1 MRAIQVTQQAEQIA
15 VTAELIALP
24 LCLNNL
30 GNWLGILY
38 EQTRSMDD
46 LNRATEAAQKAVD
59 AIPNGH
65 TYRAEFLGNLGDR
78 LGHRHSQTSV
88 KADQD
93 AQLLAYAEASRCIGS
108 PPFHRI
114 RLAWPAA
121 RINALRSEWDEAYHL
136 LREAVLLLPTL
147 SPRSLQQT
155 DMQHMLSSTSGLATH
170 AAAMAFNAGKDVLEA
185 LSIIELGRGVM
196 AGLLIDTR
204 GDLSGLR
211 GAHPSL
217 ADRFEELRTEL
228 DSPSQN
234 SCSMAELSM
243 VNRRHQAT
251 HELDEVIEQI
261 RAQDGFHDFLQPPS
275 ADSLMSAAE
284 SGPIVVINVSWRRC
298 DAVLV
303 ERETVR
309 LLEIPGLALKE
320 VIEYV
325 ENISS
330 SKHNPWPLLEWLW
343 TTVCRPCLDALGFTE
358 PVGDGQWPHVWWV
371 PTGPLSELP
380 LHAAGIYTPGSKE
393 TVLDRVISSY
403 ASSIKA
409 LQHGRQRQKGVVD
422 EHEQQKDAVLVAMEQ
437 TQGQMSLPN
446 ARTEIDKVRALCP
459 LLNLNATTPPRR
471 KADILAHLKH
481 CKILHFA
488 GHGESSTDPSRSF
501 LLLDDWKT
509 DPLTVGNLR
518 ESWLQE
524 SPAFLAYLSACSTGS
539 NQGRGLSDESIHL
552 VSAFQL
558 AGFRHVVGT
567 LWEVSDPHCVNV
579 ATVLYQTLCD
589 EGMTDEAVS
598 YGLHRAVRK
607 LRDDSFREGCKR
619 DIVLVGEDEG
629 KPPGPSVNTF
639 WIPYIHFGA

>member
-1 MRAIQVTQQAEQIA
+1 
-15 VTAELIALP
+15 
-24 LCLNNL
+24 
-30 GNWLGILY
+30 
-38 EQTRSMDD
+38 
-46 LNRATEAAQKAVD
+46 
-59 AIPNGH
+59 
-65 TYRAEFLGNLGDR
+65 
-78 LGHRHSQTSV
+78 
-88 KADQD
+88 
-93 AQLLAYAEASRCIGS
+93 
-108 PPFHRI
+108 
-114 RLAWPAA
+114 
-121 RINALRSEWDEAYHL
+121 
-136 LREAVLLLPTL
+136 
-147 SPRSLQQT
+147 
-155 DMQHMLSSTSGLATH
+155 
-170 AAAMAFNAGKDVLEA
+170 
-185 LSIIELGRGVM
+185 
-196 AGLLIDTR
+196 
-204 GDLSGLR
+204 
-211 GAHPSL
+211 L

-228 DSPSQN
+228 DSPKPN
-234 SCSMAELSM
+234 SGSMVELSI

-251 HELDEVIEQI
+251 RELDEVIEQI
-261 RAQDGFHDFLQPPS
+261 RARDGFHDFLQPPS

-284 SGPIVVINVSWRRC
+284 SGPIVVVNVSWFRC
-298 DAVLV
+298 DAFLV

-309 LLEIPGLALKE
+309 LLELPGLTLKN
-320 VIEYV
+320 VVEYV
-325 ENISS
+325 KKIRS

-393 TVLDRVISSY
+393 TVLDRVVSSY

-409 LQHGRQRQKGVVD
+409 LQHGRQQQKGVAH
-422 EHEQQKDAVLVAMEQ
+422 EGEQQKNAILVAMEQ

-446 ARTEIDKVRALCP
+446 ARTEIDKVSALCP

-471 KADILAHLKH
+471 KADILEHLKH

-488 GHGESSTDPSRSF
+488 GHGVSSNDPSQSF

-509 DPLTVGNLR
+509 DPLTFGNLR

-524 SPAFLAYLSACSTGS
+524 SPAFLAYLSACSTGN

-567 LWEVSDPHCVNV
+567 LWEVSDPHCVDV

-607 LRDDSFREGCKR
+607 LRDDSFREGSRR
-619 DIVLVGEDEG
+619 DIFLVGEEEG
-629 KPPGPSVNTF
+629 QTPGSSVNTF